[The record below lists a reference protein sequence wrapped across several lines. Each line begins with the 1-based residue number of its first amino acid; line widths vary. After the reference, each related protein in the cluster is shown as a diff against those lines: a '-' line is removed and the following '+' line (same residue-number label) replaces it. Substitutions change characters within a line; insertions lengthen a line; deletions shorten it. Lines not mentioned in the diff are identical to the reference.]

1 MITAI
6 VRFPLKPGTT
16 LDDAKAL
23 FEGSAPKYQGA
34 AGLVRKYYLFGEDG
48 TGGGVYL
55 WESREAAELMYS
67 PEWKRMIAERYG
79 TAPQISY
86 FATPVIV
93 DNADATTVDRAA

>member
-1 MITAI
+1 
-6 VRFPLKPGTT
+6 
-16 LDDAKAL
+16 
-23 FEGSAPKYQGA
+23 
-34 AGLVRKYYLFGEDG
+34 
-48 TGGGVYL
+48 
-55 WESREAAELMYS
+55 MYS